1 MEILLKIQRPARL
14 ENFNYILDM
23 IGSCA
28 KKQGLSEKRI
38 NEICIAVEEVLMN
51 IFNYAYKDK
60 EGDVRVVCKTG
71 QGSTFIIEITDT
83 GIPFDPISVAEP
95 DITQDID
102 MRQIGGMGIFLIRKL
117 TDDFR
122 YRREGNKN
130 IQELVIK
137 LTPHD

>member
-1 MEILLKIQRPARL
+1 MEILFNIQRPARL
-14 ENFNYILDM
+14 DNLNYLIDM

-28 KKQGLSEKRI
+28 KEQGLSDKRI
-38 NEICIAVEEVLMN
+38 NEIRIAAEEALMN
-51 IFNYAYKDK
+51 IFNYAYKEK
-60 EGDVRVVCKTG
+60 EGDVKVVCKTE

-83 GIPFDPISVAEP
+83 GIPFDPFSVAEP

-122 YRREGNKN
+122 YRRDGNKN

-137 LTPHD
+137 LTPQD